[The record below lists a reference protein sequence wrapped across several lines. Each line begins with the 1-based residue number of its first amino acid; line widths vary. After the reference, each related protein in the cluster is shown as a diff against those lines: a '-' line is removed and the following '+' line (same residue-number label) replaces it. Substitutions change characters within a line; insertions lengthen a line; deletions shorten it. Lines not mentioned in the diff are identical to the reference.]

1 MANTARLV
9 IDPVSRKITTKYEKI
24 RLVQHDN
31 NSTRVTFEMPRY
43 VRGHDMSRCSTVE
56 VHYDNISI
64 DRKQKRSDVY
74 VVTDI
79 IVAPEDDETINL
91 SWLVSRGA
99 TQIVGNLD
107 FSLHFGCNE
116 DPDLEYAWHTTPY
129 SGIVVLEG
137 KHNTQSVVEKHPDLV
152 ASILDY
158 VDKKISEF
166 DAVEIAQET
175 GESTE
180 AVMSQKATTDALAGK
195 VDKITNSWKVYTSG
209 VGGELQERL
218 FSDAN
223 RSGYFA
229 VFGDGKGNNGNIEG
243 NGYLTTADPINP
255 YHCANKQFVEEGL
268 GGKVDL
274 LPVTAGYWAYTT
286 SATSPN
292 ARLLLSGNVNASGNI
307 PWYVLPKSSNTE
319 DKGSTINVTMPEYPY
334 NAANKKFVEDGFVP
348 RSKKGWVLYGAN
360 GTADENGYMGNREV
374 YVSCLGTQANTAAV
388 YQPATNNIQFPDDKE
403 PTCTIAVADPIKPI
417 QAANMRYVDAADAI
431 LQEDMN
437 FLKRHAFGTLYDLET
452 VESTDNPVTVPANAL
467 SEATLDKIGT
477 GIKTEVINEAFTKA
491 DPSEVTG
498 VLSATCIRNG
508 VYRLN
513 GTVGDEP
520 ARATF
525 TLTTPIDTSE
535 GETIYVSAEL
545 LSGSI
550 VDRNGNPSSVRI
562 GIYSPEADWLV
573 GEQSTVVGRGSP
585 ISEFTINFQYEPVSF
600 IDAIIAIHIGKQK
613 QTYGVPVASVKKGA
627 ETIYTVPEAIR
638 SLAYTDRPDPND
650 ALPVYGLAMSD
661 TVYNYLDLEEKKY
674 VVKCY
679 TNFFGEIAKTNATI
693 DVSAYLTDEDGEIT
707 VAAGDEL
714 LFVDA
719 DGNSAGSTVPSTITY
734 AVKKGG

>member
-79 IVAPEDDETINL
+79 IVAPEDDETINF

-137 KHNTQSVVEKHPDLV
+137 KHNTPSVVEKHPDLV

-166 DAVEIAQET
+166 DAVDIAQET

-180 AVMSQKATTDALAGK
+180 AVMSQKATTDALGGK
-195 VDKITNSWKVYTSG
+195 VDKVSKVSGVYVYTTEANGQQTVRQSTNTPKAY
-209 VGGELQERL
+209 VVPMT
-218 FSDAN
+218 DA
-223 RSGYFA
+223 
-229 VFGDGKGNNGNIEG
+229 NGNIKTNAPVED
-243 NGYLTTADPINP
+243 LDV
-255 YHCANKQFVEEGL
+255 ANKEFVEGIAA
-268 GGKVDL
+268 GKVSK
-274 LPVTAGYWAYTT
+274 T
-286 SATSPN
+286 SAK
-292 ARLLLSGNVNASGNI
+292 AGKNI
-307 PWYVLPKSSNTE
+307 PWYDPSNGDEGAYTPAFDAIGGTIPLRSNGGEMRVATPKTDN
-319 DKGSTINVTMPEYPY
+319 D
-334 NAANKKFVEDGFVP
+334 AA
-348 RSKKGWVLYGAN
+348 SKKYVDDTAEGRVPITEYASKLYGTRGIDSETGKVKQSFYSMTPVGTTN
-360 GTADENGYMGNREV
+360 GDVVTWGTATR
-374 YVSCLGTQANTAAV
+374 ANFDG
-388 YQPATNNIQFPDDKE
+388 IE
-403 PTCTIAVADPIKPI
+403 PTCTIGVADPIKPI

-467 SEATLDKIGT
+467 SEATIDKIGT
-477 GIKTEVINEAFTKA
+477 GIKTEIDNIIASA
-491 DPSEVTG
+491 DPSSCPQGVTASYNDG
-498 VLSATCIRNG
+498 L
-508 VYRLN
+508 
-513 GTVGDEP
+513 
-520 ARATF
+520 
-525 TLTTPIDTSE
+525 
-535 GETIYVSAEL
+535 
-545 LSGSI
+545 
-550 VDRNGNPSSVRI
+550 
-562 GIYSPEADWLV
+562 
-573 GEQSTVVGRGSP
+573 
-585 ISEFTINFQYEPVSF
+585 FTINSADYVYEGITFSAIYSTTILTSSKYSLSVELVSGTYD
-600 IDAIIAIHIGKQK
+600 ISGEGILSIGDTMQSTKIGDTVSSPSGWDMSGAYITINVSGASVK
-613 QTYGVPVASVKKGA
+613 YNNLVLRISIGESVSVYGVPVVSVKKGD

-638 SLAYTDRPDPND
+638 ALTHTDRANPVD
-650 ALPVYGLAMSD
+650 AMPVYGLAMSD
-661 TVYNYLDLEEKKY
+661 TVYNYLDLEKKQY
-674 VVKCY
+674 VVKCQQNLA
-679 TNFFGEIAKTNATI
+679 TGELMEKNATI

-707 VAAGDEL
+707 VAAGDEI

-719 DGNSAGSTVPSTITY
+719 DGNSAGSTVPNTITY